1 MVRSYWCKADFGPQ
15 LLLSLLLLANGER
28 KGVTG
33 GHWQWHWEIPQ
44 NSKVEMEE
52 PLCIPSSPVPPNLQC
67 QGKYWPGHPASVF
80 NAGSSLA
87 QTYDLCG
94 VSSFIHHP
102 GCCSWVWGLW
112 GGVCG
117 IAVTPAPSLGPC
129 FPAPGLN
136 LRASTQ
142 EGATVAKTG
151 LPVPTL
157 ASATILR
164 APHSRPPGSS
174 RPPSLGPFA

>member
-1 MVRSYWCKADFGPQ
+1 MGKGRESQGAIGSGTGRFPKIPKWKWKSHSV
-15 LLLSLLLLANGER
+15 SLPPR
-28 KGVTG
+28 YHPTSVPR
-33 GHWQWHWEIPQ
+33 QWG
-44 NSKVEMEE
+44 
-52 PLCIPSSPVPPNLQC
+52 
-67 QGKYWPGHPASVF
+67 GKYWPGHPASVF